1 MNPVGLG
8 FDLVDLERFRLLYGD
23 SDPDTLCRVFTP
35 HELEVTAAGAD
46 RWHRLAARWAVKEAV
61 LKVLG
66 GMQDGMSWTDI
77 ELRTAPDGSPS
88 VKLHRGASAKAQSLG
103 ITSWLVSIS
112 HTDNTV
118 GAVTIGAST

>member
-23 SDPDTLCRVFTP
+23 SDPDTLSRVFTP
-35 HELEVTAAGAD
+35 HELEVTATGVD

-77 ELRTAPDGSPS
+77 ELRTALDGAPS
-88 VKLHRGASAKAQSLG
+88 VKLRGDASAKAQSLG

-118 GAVTIGAST
+118 GAVTIGSAT